1 MDFKELVKGAMDK
14 LNLKAMT
21 EEEHAEYI
29 KLKEQKFVSA
39 MTADGNAIS
48 QESESWEEGA
58 PIFVEGDEEQLP
70 LPAGEYTLEDGTVLV
85 VVEEGILSEVRAVEV
100 EEEEEEEEEFATKS
114 ELQEFKQEVI
124 NEVTEAVVELLKQ
137 EFSEEEVE
145 EETEEETEVEEL
157 AAKTISKEKKEFKKV
172 DVKNLTGAQKILALR
187 NK

>member
-100 EEEEEEEEEFATKS
+100 EEEEEEEEFATKS

-124 NEVTEAVVELLKQ
+124 KEVTEAVVELLKQ